1 MVHKTAEDG
10 LEELGLFILFVMR
23 CSENINKHTYCEI
36 NWSKLRIKMI

>member
-1 MVHKTAEDG
+1 MVHKTTEDG

-36 NWSKLRIKMI
+36 N